1 MAKIIVKLDFQKS
14 RKMRKRYIGI
24 MSGTSLDGVDV
35 ALCSIDDDSCV
46 LEASHYVP
54 FDLELKAEVL
64 NIINKNTTIKA
75 IGTLDCKLA
84 YFFAK
89 AVNALLEK
97 SDHEAKDIIAIG
109 SHGQTLWHEPYG
121 EFPFS
126 LQLGNAS
133 VLAVET
139 GIDVIAD
146 FRSKDVA
153 LGGQGAPL
161 APVFHQFLF
170 SHLEACAVLNIGG
183 MANISILGDELLG
196 YDTGCGNVLMDLWI
210 NECNGLAYDKD
221 GNWAKSGRVNEQ
233 LLTKLLED
241 DYFLLKYPKST
252 GREYF
257 NKKFLDAYVKIHK
270 KKIKNEDIQATL
282 LALTVQ
288 SIANEIKQF
297 EIKELLVCGGGV
309 RNIFLMQKLQKAL
322 PNILVNS
329 TEKYGVDADNMEAMI
344 FAWLAHKRL
353 KQEVVDL
360 KLVTKASNNTI
371 LGAIYAKD

>member
-1 MAKIIVKLDFQKS
+1 
-14 RKMRKRYIGI
+14 

-35 ALCSIDDDSCV
+35 VLCSIDKESCV
-46 LEASHYVP
+46 LEDSHYMD
-54 FDLELKAEVL
+54 FDLELKEEIL
-64 NIINKNTTIKA
+64 NVINGTTSIKA
-75 IGTLDCKLA
+75 IGELDCKLA

-89 AVNALLEK
+89 AVKELLEK
-97 SDHEAKDIIAIG
+97 SECEAKDIVAIG
-109 SHGQTLWHEPYG
+109 SHGQTLWHEPHG

-139 GIDVIAD
+139 GIDVVSD

-161 APVFHQFLF
+161 APTFHNFLF
-170 SHLEACAVLNIGG
+170 SHLKECAVLNIGG
-183 MANISILGDELLG
+183 MANISILGENLIG

-210 NECNGLAYDKD
+210 NEHQGLAYDKD
-221 GNWAKSGRVNEQ
+221 GTWAKLGAINQE
-233 LLTKLLED
+233 LLD
-241 DYFLLKYPKST
+241 DFLQDEYFLLKFPKST

-257 NKKFLDAYVKIHK
+257 NKKFLRKYLEAYDKIP
-270 KKIKNEDIQATL
+270 NEDIQATL
-282 LALTVQ
+282 LALTVH

-309 RNIFLMQKLQKAL
+309 RNVFLMQELQKAL
-322 PNILVNS
+322 PSVSINA
-329 TEKYGVDADNMEAMI
+329 TEKYEVSADNMEAMI

-353 KQEVVDL
+353 QQEVVDL
-360 KLVTKASNNTI
+360 KSVTAAKNNTI
-371 LGAIYAKD
+371 LGAIYAKN

>member
-1 MAKIIVKLDFQKS
+1 MQK
-14 RKMRKRYIGI
+14 KYIGI

-35 ALCSIDDDSCV
+35 ALCSVDNEHCI
-46 LEASHYVP
+46 LEDFHYVG
-54 FDLELKAEVL
+54 FEVDLKNEILE
-64 NIINKNTTIKA
+64 IINTSTTMQQV
-75 IGTLDCKLA
+75 GRVDYKLA
-84 YFFAK
+84 YFFAR
-89 AVNALLEK
+89 AVTELLAK
-97 SDHEAKDIIAIG
+97 SVYEAEDIVAIG
-109 SHGQTLWHEPYG
+109 SHGQTLWHEPNG

-139 GIDVIAD
+139 GIDVVSD

-161 APVFHQFLF
+161 APAFHNFLF
-170 SHLEACAVLNIGG
+170 SALDACAVLNIGG
-183 MANISILGDELLG
+183 MANISVLGDELLG

-210 NECNGLAYDKD
+210 YEHKGLAYDKD
-221 GNWAKSGRVNEQ
+221 GNWAKSGKINEK
-233 LLTKLLED
+233 LLYHLLED
-241 DYFLLKYPKST
+241 EYFLLKFPKST

-257 NKKFLDAYVKIHK
+257 NKKFLIKYLEPYDKIS
-270 KKIKNEDIQATL
+270 NVDIQATL
-282 LALTVQ
+282 LALTVH

-309 RNIFLMQKLQKAL
+309 RNIFLMEELQRLL
-322 PNILVNS
+322 PNVLVDS
-329 TEKYGVDADNMEAMI
+329 TEKNGVNADNMEAMI

-353 KQEVVDL
+353 EQEVVDL
-360 KLVTKASNNTI
+360 KSVTAARNNTI